1 MDKKKLADAIRILS
15 MDGVEKANSG
25 HPGAPMGM
33 ADIAEVLFRRTMRYN
48 PKNPLW
54 VNRDRFVLSNGHASM
69 LLYSLLHL
77 SGYDVTLDDLKQF
90 RQLGSKT
97 PGHPECDRTPGVET
111 TTGPLGQGFAN
122 AVGMALAE
130 KRLAAT
136 FNKKDLPLVDHYT
149 YVFVGDGCLM
159 EGISHEAAS
168 LAGTWKLDKL
178 ITFYD
183 SNGISIDGEIT
194 DWFTDDTA
202 QRFSAY
208 GWHVIS
214 DIDGHDPHAIA
225 KAISKA
231 KANTDQPTLII
242 CNTVIGFGSPHK
254 QGKASSHGA
263 PLGKEEVLLARK
275 QLAWKYE
282 EPFFIPKEIYEAWDY
297 TKQGAALEDE
307 WNTLYE
313 TYKKRYPAEAAE
325 FERRMHGEYP
335 AGLEQKLD
343 ETIQTWQKEKLNVA
357 SRKAS
362 QLILDQ
368 VSAMVPELIGGS
380 ADLTPSNLTQ
390 GKSSERFDIEEN
402 TGNYLHFGVR
412 EFGMMAILN
421 GIALHGGFVPYGGT
435 FLMFMEYARNA
446 VRMAAIMKLPLV
458 HVYTHDSIGLGE
470 DGPTH
475 QPVEQMSN
483 LRSTPNMSVWR
494 PADAVETAVAWKAAL
509 NRTDGPTSL
518 LLSRQNLVP
527 QDRTSEQVEAIA
539 KGGYSIWESGAKPEI
554 ILIGTGSELEL
565 AMQAAKRLATD
576 GKAVRVVS
584 MPSNDVF
591 EAQDEAY
598 RESVLPSDVRKRVA
612 VEAGWADFW
621 YKYVGLDGKVIGMRS
636 FGDSAP
642 ADELYKHF
650 HITADDIY
658 EAALSLA

>member
-15 MDGVEKANSG
+15 MDGVQEANSG

-48 PKNPLW
+48 PKNPSW
-54 VNRDRFVLSNGHASM
+54 KNRDRFVLSNGHASM

-77 SGYDVTLDDLKQF
+77 TGYDLTLDDLKQF
-90 RQLGSKT
+90 RKLGSKT
-97 PGHPECDRTPGVET
+97 PGHPECDLTPGVET

-130 KRLAAT
+130 SKLAAT
-136 FNKKDLPLVDHYT
+136 FNKKDFPIVDHYT

-214 DIDGHDPHAIA
+214 DVDGHDPHAIS
-225 KAISKA
+225 KAIAKA
-231 KANTDQPTLII
+231 KANTDQPSLII
-242 CNTVIGFGSPHK
+242 CNTVIGFGSPNK

-263 PLGKEEVLLARK
+263 ALGDEEVSLARK
-275 QLAWKYE
+275 QLGWKYE
-282 EPFFIPKEIYEAWDY
+282 ERFYVPEEMYDDWDF
-297 TKQGAALEDE
+297 TKQGAEYEKE
-307 WNTLYE
+307 WDDLYAE
-313 TYKKRYPAEAAE
+313 YKKQYPIEAAE
-325 FERRMHGEYP
+325 FERRVSGSLPDGWEARLDAMITKWQ
-335 AGLEQKLD
+335 ADKLG
-343 ETIQTWQKEKLNVA
+343 VA

-362 QLILDQ
+362 QMILDEI
-368 VSAMVPELIGGS
+368 SFMLPELIGGS

-390 GKSSERFDIEEN
+390 GKGSESYDVEEN
-402 TGNYLHFGVR
+402 RGGYLHFGVR

-446 VRMAAIMKLPLV
+446 VRMAAIMDLPVL

-475 QPVEQMSN
+475 QGVEQAAS
-483 LRSTPNMSVWR
+483 LRMTPNMVVWR
-494 PADAVETAVAWKAAL
+494 PADAVETAVAWKDAL
-509 NRTDGPTSL
+509 KRKDGPTSL
-518 LLSRQNLVP
+518 LLSRQDLVP
-527 QDRTSEQVEAIA
+527 QERSEALVQEIQ
-539 KGGYSIWESGAKPEI
+539 KGGYVIWESGGKPEI
-554 ILIGTGSELEL
+554 ILIGTGSELDL
-565 AMQAAKRLATD
+565 AVQAAKRLDKD
-576 GKAVRVVS
+576 GKKVRVVS
-584 MPSNDVF
+584 MPSCEVF

-598 RESVLPSDVRKRVA
+598 REKVLPSDVRKRVA
-612 VEAGWADFW
+612 VEAAWADYWF
-621 YKYVGLDGKVIGMRS
+621 KYVGLDGKIIGMRS
-636 FGDSAP
+636 FGASAP
-642 ADELYKHF
+642 ADKLYEHF
-650 HITADDIY
+650 QITSDAVY
-658 EAALSLA
+658 EAALSLK